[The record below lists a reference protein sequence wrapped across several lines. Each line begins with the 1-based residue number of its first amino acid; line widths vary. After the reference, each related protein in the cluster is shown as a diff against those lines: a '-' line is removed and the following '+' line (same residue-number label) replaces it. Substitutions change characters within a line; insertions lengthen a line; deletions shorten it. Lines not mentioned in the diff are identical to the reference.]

1 MLKLPA
7 YSGSRVAT
15 ASVHEGGKITRVLP
29 PITGEGSI
37 PPSGTQLVP
46 VTTHM
51 KLVCAQTGTY
61 SSLHV
66 SVTTTSLHE
75 DGDME
80 GRTAAVSRDIE
91 WTLAAMDQHAAQ
103 FNEVRHAL
111 GMSGQWK
118 PSGK

>member
-7 YSGSRVAT
+7 YSGSRCAT
-15 ASVHEGGKITRVLP
+15 ASVHEGGTITRVLP
-29 PITGEGSI
+29 PIVGEGD
-37 PPSGTQLVP
+37 PPQPGVQLVP

-51 KLVCAQTGTY
+51 KLVCAQSGTY

-66 SVTTTSLHE
+66 SVTTTSLHP
-75 DGDME
+75 DGDMSARSE
-80 GRTAAVSRDIE
+80 AISRDIA
-91 WTLAAMDQHAAQ
+91 WTLEAMDQHAAQ

>member
-7 YSGSRVAT
+7 HSASRCAT
-15 ASVHEGGKITRVLP
+15 AAIYEGGQLNRILP
-29 PITGEGSI
+29 PITGPGSA
-37 PPSGTQLVP
+37 PSGFGTLVP

-51 KLVCAQTGTY
+51 KMVCAQAGTY

-66 SVTTTSLHE
+66 SVTTTSLHV
-75 DGDME
+75 DGNME
-80 GRTAAVSRDIE
+80 ARSSAVSKDIE
-91 WTLAAMDQHAAQ
+91 WTLNAMDQHAAQ
-103 FNEVRHAL
+103 FNDVRHAL